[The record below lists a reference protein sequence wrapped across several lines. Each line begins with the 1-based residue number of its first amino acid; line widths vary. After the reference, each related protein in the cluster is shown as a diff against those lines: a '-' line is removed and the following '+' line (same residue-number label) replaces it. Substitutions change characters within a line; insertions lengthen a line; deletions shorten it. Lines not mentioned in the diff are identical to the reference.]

1 MDENYTVVWLRNDLR
16 LNDNPALFYA
26 NKYSKE
32 NNTKIICIYIFE
44 RFNSFS
50 VNTGLAAKWWLQN
63 SLEKVNAEMNEI
75 YSKEDLNVFLNLIYI
90 QVIQKVILNLIKN
103 YVINSIF
110 WNRRYEYEAI
120 IR

>member
-44 RFNSFS
+44 RFNSFQLIL
-50 VNTGLAAKWWLQN
+50 GLLQN
-63 SLEKVNAEMNEI
+63 GGYKIV
-75 YSKEDLNVFLNLIYI
+75 
-90 QVIQKVILNLIKN
+90 
-103 YVINSIF
+103 
-110 WNRRYEYEAI
+110 
-120 IR
+120 